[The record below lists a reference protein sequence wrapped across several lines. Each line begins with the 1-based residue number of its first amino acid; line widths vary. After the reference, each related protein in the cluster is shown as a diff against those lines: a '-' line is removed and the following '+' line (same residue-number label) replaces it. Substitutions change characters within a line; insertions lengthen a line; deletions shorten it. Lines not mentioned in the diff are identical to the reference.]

1 MNYSPTL
8 CAAALLGTSGLALGA
23 DDPTPNSIQWADNP
37 ASKITVTVN
46 EQGRIESSTKTMQG
60 ATAEPVSLSAELV
73 DARQKAHQKA
83 ATVQVQVSGVHVLDP
98 AASGERPQPG
108 QAHFHYQLDDGPI
121 IATTAPKLSFH
132 ELSPGRHTIS
142 VVMADNA
149 HRPLGPRQTLSVTIP

>member
-1 MNYSPTL
+1 MKRQCIFFLPLL
-8 CAAALLGTSGLALGA
+8 CAAGLAHGA
-23 DDPTPNSIQWADNP
+23 DDPAPNTIQWTNNP
-37 ASKITVTVN
+37 SSKVTVTVN
-46 EQGRIESSTKTMQG
+46 EQGRIESNIKTMQG
-60 ATAEPVSLSAELV
+60 AAAEQVSLSAELV
-73 DARQKAHQKA
+73 DARQKAQQKA
-83 ATVQVQVSGVHVLDP
+83 ATVQVRVSGVQVLDP